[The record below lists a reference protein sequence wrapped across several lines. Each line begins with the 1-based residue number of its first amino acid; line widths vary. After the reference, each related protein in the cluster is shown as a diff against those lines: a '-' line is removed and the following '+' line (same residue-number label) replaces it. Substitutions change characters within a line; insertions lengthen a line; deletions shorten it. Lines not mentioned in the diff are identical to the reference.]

1 MSKWLAES
9 LKGSQMVGL
18 SSEMDLFPFIGAE
31 HPFYAPIENLKNQ
44 LRGMPLYQKA
54 RQRLDAGDQTQVRIS
69 MKAHPKSNS
78 RWLLKGFYLSLQF
91 TEQSTSSRFDASTFF
106 CSATKSSIE
115 TFEFPEDPALT
126 TLGSLFNAQ
135 GFQKHDQEIKFD
147 VLRYYPSK
155 RLTFRKT
162 IPGEKALPVIGKFV
176 NRSAAEDTYDKLL
189 KISHLLSRSPVS
201 FSVAALRGIDV
212 KNSLFFQEE
221 KPGIPLAN
229 LINRENLSELL
240 FVVGL
245 FHRDLHL
252 IQVPDLPKLDFG
264 VFLKNLVTSIE
275 WICFC
280 RPEIRPLL
288 SRVSDLLFEHLP
300 RVDPSHYVFC
310 HGDFSC
316 LQVLKS
322 NGNYSVI
329 DFDDCLQGDPYL
341 EIARLI
347 AFLKYDL
354 PLLRDSFI
362 DPHQSGTELLEEACA
377 AYLNG
382 YKERAQ
388 QALNRKRLLWFRIAS
403 EIQYLFRLLKRNLFH
418 SLAYERT
425 IKIILELS
433 EQFSQEA
440 GEEF

>member
-1 MSKWLAES
+1 
-9 LKGSQMVGL
+9 
-18 SSEMDLFPFIGAE
+18 
-31 HPFYAPIENLKNQ
+31 
-44 LRGMPLYQKA
+44 
-54 RQRLDAGDQTQVRIS
+54 
-69 MKAHPKSNS
+69 
-78 RWLLKGFYLSLQF
+78 
-91 TEQSTSSRFDASTFF
+91 
-106 CSATKSSIE
+106 
-115 TFEFPEDPALT
+115 
-126 TLGSLFNAQ
+126 
-135 GFQKHDQEIKFD
+135 
-147 VLRYYPSK
+147 
-155 RLTFRKT
+155 
-162 IPGEKALPVIGKFV
+162 
-176 NRSAAEDTYDKLL
+176 
-189 KISHLLSRSPVS
+189 
-201 FSVAALRGIDV
+201 
-212 KNSLFFQEE
+212 
-221 KPGIPLAN
+221 
-229 LINRENLSELL
+229 
-240 FVVGL
+240 
-245 FHRDLHL
+245 
-252 IQVPDLPKLDFG
+252 
-264 VFLKNLVTSIE
+264 
-275 WICFC
+275 
-280 RPEIRPLL
+280 
-288 SRVSDLLFEHLP
+288 
-300 RVDPSHYVFC
+300 
-310 HGDFSC
+310 
-316 LQVLKS
+316 LKS